1 MSGHYSLLLSSTL
14 AGESAAPSALS
25 NTFTTKPQT
34 MKYRVQELEISAED
48 PFKNDALAREPL
60 VKFLSG
66 LIGRF
71 EGPFVLA
78 LDSPWGTGK
87 TTLVRMLQ
95 AHLVLQDFQCLYF
108 NAWQVDYAADPLVA
122 LVSAIDEI
130 KLLDGAA
137 ESAFRSHLKT
147 AKKITTAVAKR
158 GAIAIAKAAT
168 LGSLDL
174 EKDMEAVA
182 AEIAGGLASDA
193 VDAFQKEKKSLEK
206 FRQEVGKA
214 VEQLKAAGKKETLIF
229 FIDELDR
236 CRPTFAIEMLE
247 RIKHLFDVPNIVFVL
262 SIDKAQL
269 EASTA
274 AVYGERI
281 NAPEY
286 LRRFIDLEYGIP
298 VVQTKKFTEALF
310 ARYELDAVFKARTG
324 SETRYD
330 RKNFVEV
337 LTALADIF
345 GLSLRARER
354 CITRI
359 AVVMDYTPNDHHLDP
374 VLVAFLVVLRL
385 KNMELFSMLCSG
397 TASPE
402 EAMEFLATRPA
413 GAKFVQDGYGVLIE
427 AYLLASDSNEARK
440 SARYRALEAMAE
452 DANANPAEKSR
463 AGKVIRMHADVG
475 GGFGGDFPLKQVA
488 EKIDLAAAVRD

>member
-1 MSGHYSLLLSSTL
+1 
-14 AGESAAPSALS
+14 
-25 NTFTTKPQT
+25 
-34 MKYRVQELEISAED
+34 MKYRVQELEISAEN
-48 PFKNDALAREPL
+48 PFANDALAREPL

-87 TTLVRMLQ
+87 TTLVKMLQ
-95 AHLVLQDFQCLYF
+95 AHLKQQDFQCLYF

-130 KLLDGAA
+130 KLLDDVA

-158 GAIAIAKAAT
+158 GAIAVAKFAT
-168 LGSLDL
+168 FNSLDL
-174 EKDMEAVA
+174 EKETEAVL
-182 AEIAGGLASDA
+182 AEVAGGLAGDA
-193 VDAFQKEKKSLEK
+193 VDAFQKEKKALEK
-206 FRQEVGKA
+206 FRQEVGEA
-214 VEQLKAAGKKETLIF
+214 VKQLKAAGKKETLVF

-247 RIKHLFDVPNIVFVL
+247 RIKHLFDMPNIVFVL

-310 ARYELDAVFKARTG
+310 ARYELDSVFAGRTG
-324 SETRYD
+324 SGTRYD
-330 RKNFVEV
+330 RENLVEAF
-337 LTALADIF
+337 TALADIF
-345 GLSLRARER
+345 ELSLRARER

-359 AVVMDYTPNDHHLDP
+359 AVVMDQTPNNHYLDS
-374 VLVAFLVVLRL
+374 VIVAFLVVLRL
-385 KNMELFSMLCSG
+385 KNLELFSSLCRG

-402 EAMEFLATRPA
+402 DAMKFLATRPG
-413 GAKFVQDGYGVLIE
+413 GAEFVADRYGVLIE
-427 AYLLASDSNEARK
+427 AYLLLGDANTERRRG
-440 SARYRALEAMAE
+440 RYQALEAMAQ
-452 DANANPAEKSR
+452 NVNPADQFKQSR
-463 AGKVIRMHADVG
+463 AADLVVSCRGIQSG
-475 GGFGGDFPLKQVA
+475 GRSFRLKPVA
-488 EKIDLAAAVRD
+488 EKIDLAAAVKD